1 MKTSIS
7 PPQERPTS
15 QPISSEMPKWTS
27 CGVRESSTSMAVWM
41 TIFMFSMAGIPPLAG
56 FFGKMFVFKAAID
69 AGLWTLAIVG
79 VLSSVVSAFY
89 YLRIVKVMFF
99 DESAGALDAR
109 PAGVSFVMAAAGLFN
124 VLFFLY
130 PAPLVAASTSLTN
143 CSLFLEWK
151 LNAG

>member
-1 MKTSIS
+1 
-7 PPQERPTS
+7 
-15 QPISSEMPKWTS
+15 
-27 CGVRESSTSMAVWM
+27 M

-130 PAPLVAASTSLTN
+130 PAPLVAAAQAAVASIL
-143 CSLFLEWK
+143 
-151 LNAG
+151 G